1 MRPYKRFDDGQ
12 TKAGTNYSVLLRVKS
27 QVADP
32 ECDILFQ
39 RGAAQQCVDAGEQF
53 LKIKRLPQIII
64 RTAVQTPH
72 PVLQRATPCELQHR
86 RPENLWL
93 SHSPAPKTYPSQEG
107 KHRARWRDIHSPLRA
122 TIRLLHLRS
131 NSQRSFPRAF
141 RG

>member
-72 PVLQRATPCELQHR
+72 PVLQRATRRLRHR
-86 RPENLWL
+86 R
-93 SHSPAPKTYPSQEG
+93 SHRRHKPSSRSPQLNT
-107 KHRARWRDIHSPLRA
+107 RDCLES
-122 TIRLLHLRS
+122 S
-131 NSQRSFPRAF
+131 
-141 RG
+141 